1 MANPVTITV
10 MNNNKILSAKSD
22 KGTLEIILATGQMLY
37 NNKILRLQNFIKDT
51 DDEDINFD
59 LMYLAMALRKTIF
72 ESINLRSTYDVI
84 LTVLRR
90 ITASHPFPASITI
103 NRA

>member
-37 NNKILRLQNFIKDT
+37 NNKILRLQNFINDT
-51 DDEDINFD
+51 DEDINFD
-59 LMYLAMALRKTIF
+59 LVHLAMALRKTIF